1 VPIEG
6 ETQEFD
12 ISRLSRSHTIY
23 FGWVFDQRACLG
35 YIVNIL
41 NRFITLSIMS
51 IISNW
56 WVSYI
61 PLRHQPTK
69 VILQT
74 ARRGESLILSVS
86 QRSRFLNTRG
96 TTLSPGLSSL
106 D

>member
-1 VPIEG
+1 MEG

-12 ISRLSRSHTIY
+12 ISRLSRRSHTIY
-23 FGWVFDQRACLG
+23 FGWVFDQRACPG

-41 NRFITLSIMS
+41 NRFITLLSIMS

-86 QRSRFLNTRG
+86 QRT
-96 TTLSPGLSSL
+96 P
-106 D
+106 